1 MTFWT
6 NYRAKLSKTKAV
18 LDFFESQLKIAPLT
32 MNNQELSFDGLQ
44 LVNIYHG
51 GGGGV
56 GGGRWRGW
64 IVYRQ
69 EMYVNIVRIKLLP
82 L

>member
-56 GGGRWRGW
+56 GGGESEDLTLSR
-64 IVYRQ
+64 
-69 EMYVNIVRIKLLP
+69 
-82 L
+82 

>member
-1 MTFWT
+1 MK
-6 NYRAKLSKTKAV
+6 RKQS
-18 LDFFESQLKIAPLT
+18 S

-56 GGGRWRGW
+56 GGS
-64 IVYRQ
+64 
-69 EMYVNIVRIKLLP
+69 EDLTL
-82 L
+82 

>member
-51 GGGGV
+51 GGEESEDLTLS
-56 GGGRWRGW
+56 R
-64 IVYRQ
+64 
-69 EMYVNIVRIKLLP
+69 
-82 L
+82 

>member
-1 MTFWT
+1 MCVLHLIGWEDGVTFWT

-56 GGGRWRGW
+56 GGGSRKTWLCHDK
-64 IVYRQ
+64 IY
-69 EMYVNIVRIKLLP
+69 
-82 L
+82 

>member
-6 NYRAKLSKTKAV
+6 NYRAKLTKTKAV
-18 LDFFESQLKIAPLT
+18 LDFFESQLKIVPLT

-56 GGGRWRGW
+56 GGGSR
-64 IVYRQ
+64 
-69 EMYVNIVRIKLLP
+69 KT
-82 L
+82 

>member
-56 GGGRWRGW
+56 GWGGESEDLTLSR
-64 IVYRQ
+64 
-69 EMYVNIVRIKLLP
+69 
-82 L
+82 